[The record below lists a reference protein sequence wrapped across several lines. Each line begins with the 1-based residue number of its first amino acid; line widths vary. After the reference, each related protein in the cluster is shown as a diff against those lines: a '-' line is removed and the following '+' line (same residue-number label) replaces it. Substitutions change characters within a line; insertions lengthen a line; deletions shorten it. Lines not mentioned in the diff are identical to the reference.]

1 MTEETRTKT
10 SYVEQM
16 IGLRDLVA
24 PLAGAFGIPTAR
36 SLIIQRRWLPT
47 DEEKMRVDYLEVQPN
62 PIIDRVPPSI
72 AAAFNTNLQ
81 VKIDDLQVSGI
92 SRHYP
97 REWVVGTGI
106 SYFIDAQLLMD
117 RIVGGFEAEFVSVD
131 ELPLTW
137 NLILRRRPD
146 ERRGV

>member
-1 MTEETRTKT
+1 MTKDTRHKK

-16 IGLRDLVA
+16 IDLRDRIA
-24 PLAGAFGIPTAR
+24 PLSGVFGIPTAR
-36 SLIIQRRWLPT
+36 SLIIRRRWLPPG
-47 DEEKMRVDYLEVQPN
+47 EESMRVDYLEVNPQ
-62 PIIDRVPPSI
+62 PIIDRVAPSL
-72 AAAFNTNLQ
+72 AAAFNTSLQ

-92 SRHYP
+92 SRRYP
-97 REWVVGTGI
+97 REWIIGTGV